1 MKMLAGS
8 AAFIHCPVGLV
19 ARMYTGSILFVV
31 IYLFI
36 YYFLI
41 IIANPRTLKGN
52 SHSLSSGISY
62 LQTQG

>member
-1 MKMLAGS
+1 MKVLAGS

-41 IIANPRTLKGN
+41 IIG
-52 SHSLSSGISY
+52 SC
-62 LQTQG
+62 